1 MTCRDCEDYDLC
13 LPCHQGNSH
22 GHHPGHTFK
31 PAVAGT
37 ALSPATEALCAA
49 GRNVRHAAIC
59 DGCDKNIFGV
69 RHKCL
74 ICPDWDFCSECVK
87 TARYKHP
94 NHRFAALYDPI
105 PEPHLPNP
113 RHVGIYCDG
122 PLCENKHDYI
132 SGVRFKCAICH
143 DTDFCGN
150 CEANP
155 RNHHNRTHPLI
166 KFKTPVRNVSVT
178 TMGEDKHGAPMA
190 TMGDKAAFVR
200 PTAANTPSAVLTVAD
215 IKPIEAPIVASVP
228 VPKATEKIQIKDLL
242 AEPIEEKIKVE
253 DLKPTPAPISSQEL
267 NAHYVR
273 DTVKDGSIM
282 GPSQKFVQVWTLK
295 NPGPHAW
302 PAGCFVHFV
311 GGDRMFNIDDAHPSS
326 EADLAEAQRSNVVG
340 RAVEV
345 GEEIAFRVLM
355 KAPKQ
360 QGTVISYWRLK
371 AADGVVFG
379 HRLWCHIK
387 VVAAPQ
393 PPAYTTSPV
402 PIPISGSSVE
412 RAESA
417 SQSDNKED
425 FLMQL
430 VRNHE
435 EQLLQEQDKAVQAA
449 KQHAE
454 SEAKMKVELEE
465 KESRIQMLYDLQK
478 QLKAFHVGAMEGHYK
493 VAALSKQQKQVQ
505 ARMISALKSR
515 LDLEVSKRRQREELV
530 AAELSATT
538 PSVKVEPI
546 PATVESEDG
555 KTEGSA
561 MIFPKLDKESP
572 SASTHESVETA
583 QEPATPETKNVVLM
597 AVTSPSAKTETENDI
612 FEDAESLDLLDSSD
626 DDGFMTDEEYE
637 ILDASDE
644 ENNA

>member
-1 MTCRDCEDYDLC
+1 M
-13 LPCHQGNSH
+13 
-22 GHHPGHTFK
+22 
-31 PAVAGT
+31 
-37 ALSPATEALCAA
+37 
-49 GRNVRHAAIC
+49 RHAAIC
-59 DGCDKNIFGV
+59 DGCDRTINGV

-74 ICPDWDFCSECVK
+74 ICPDWDYCSECIK

-105 PEPHLPNP
+105 PEPHFPNP

-122 PLCENKHDYI
+122 PLCESKHDYI
-132 SGVRFKCAICH
+132 SGTRFKCAICN

-150 CEANP
+150 CEASP
-155 RNHHNRTHPLI
+155 RNFHNRTHPLI

-178 TMGEDKHGAPMA
+178 TMGEDKHGAPIA
-190 TMGDKAAFVR
+190 TMGDKVPFVR
-200 PTAANTPSAVLTVAD
+200 PTAAANTPSPVRTVAD
-215 IKPIEAPIVASVP
+215 VKPTEAPIVASIP
-228 VPKATEKIQIKDLL
+228 VPKTTEKIQIKDLL

-253 DLKPTPAPISSQEL
+253 DLKPTPALISTQEL

-273 DTVKDGSIM
+273 DTVKDGSAM
-282 GPSQKFVQVWTLK
+282 TPSQKFVQVWTLR

-302 PAGCFVHFV
+302 PAGCVVSFV

-326 EADLAEAQRSNVVG
+326 EADLTEAQRSNVVC

-360 QGTVISYWRLK
+360 EGTAISYWRLK
-371 AADGVVFG
+371 AADGVAFG

-387 VVAAPQ
+387 VAAAQ
-393 PPAYTTSPV
+393 LPAAFATPSAPV
-402 PIPISGSSVE
+402 PVSVASVE
-412 RAESA
+412 RAEPS
-417 SQSDNKED
+417 SSSDNKED
-425 FLMQL
+425 FLTQL
-430 VRNHE
+430 LRNHE
-435 EQLLQEQDKAVQAA
+435 EQLHLEQNKAVQAA

-454 SEAKMKVELEE
+454 TEAKMKVELEE

-478 QLKAFHVGAMEGHYK
+478 QLKAFHMGAMEGHHK

-515 LDLEVSKRRQREELV
+515 LDLEVSKRRQREESE

-538 PSVKVEPI
+538 PSVKVEPV
-546 PATVESEDG
+546 PATVETEDG

-572 SASTHESVETA
+572 AASTHESVETA
-583 QEPATPETKNVVLM
+583 REQATPETKHAVLATVV
-597 AVTSPSAKTETENDI
+597 SPSAKTETETDI
-612 FEDAESLDLLDSSD
+612 FEDAESVELLDSSD
-626 DDGFMTDEEYE
+626 DDGFLTDEEYE

>member
-1 MTCRDCEDYDLC
+1 
-13 LPCHQGNSH
+13 
-22 GHHPGHTFK
+22 
-31 PAVAGT
+31 
-37 ALSPATEALCAA
+37 
-49 GRNVRHAAIC
+49 
-59 DGCDKNIFGV
+59 
-69 RHKCL
+69 
-74 ICPDWDFCSECVK
+74 
-87 TARYKHP
+87 
-94 NHRFAALYDPI
+94 
-105 PEPHLPNP
+105 
-113 RHVGIYCDG
+113 
-122 PLCENKHDYI
+122 
-132 SGVRFKCAICH
+132 
-143 DTDFCGN
+143 
-150 CEANP
+150 
-155 RNHHNRTHPLI
+155 
-166 KFKTPVRNVSVT
+166 
-178 TMGEDKHGAPMA
+178 
-190 TMGDKAAFVR
+190 MGDKAAFVR

-360 QGTVISYWRLK
+360 QGTAISYWRLK